1 LDPPDGTAIEKSAP
15 VPPRLT
21 VCVLPVVPLLLSVMV
36 SVPLAEPVAVGVKVT
51 LIVQEPDAATGLEVE
66 QVVPLV
72 ATAKGVLAVI
82 AIEAMVRPTPPVLL
96 NVTVCAALV
105 VLSN

>member
-1 LDPPDGTAIEKSAP
+1 VLGETLAVGTAP
-15 VPPRLT
+15 VPDKLT
-21 VCVLPVVPLLLSVMV
+21 VCVLPTAPLLLSVMV
-36 SVPLAEPVAVGVKVT
+36 RVPVKGPVAVGVKVT
-51 LIVQEPDAATGLEVE
+51 LIVQEPDAVTGLEVE

-72 ATAKGVLAVI
+72 ATAKGAPALM

-105 VLSN
+105 VFTN